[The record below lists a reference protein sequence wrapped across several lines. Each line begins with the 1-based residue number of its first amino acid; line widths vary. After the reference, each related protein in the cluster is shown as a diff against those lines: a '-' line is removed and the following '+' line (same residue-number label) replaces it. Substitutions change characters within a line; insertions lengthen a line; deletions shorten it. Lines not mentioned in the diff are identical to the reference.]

1 MFGKSNAKIERS
13 FTMSIGELI
22 FQVHSDKLLIVDH
35 NGGILQTPITSDEM
49 QTLSEFCEKSKD
61 ILQPIP
67 GNTIVYINDSGPQK
81 ITLMKDE
88 KDNYLLLL
96 NQQLQFTSQSEEIY
110 HEALVGPVVCSVD
123 SPPKNF
129 LILGGGDGLVAKQVF
144 KENPEAKVV
153 LVDFDKNITDLF
165 TDDVVMKQFNEDSM
179 VKCKVINDD
188 AFEFVRNV
196 SAKFDVIICDFPD
209 PDDVIFNKLYSLEF
223 YNNVKNL
230 LVEGGA
236 LAVQSGS
243 LAKESKSFK
252 CIEKTIQAS
261 GFSTIT
267 FYTPSSYGDLVYTV
281 GRLDTKPTPN
291 FSKSIRK
298 YKTLSQEFFE
308 KGMCTFRPGAY
319 SEDEVEI
326 NTVENLAALEY
337 RAEEL
342 RL

>member
-1 MFGKSNAKIERS
+1 MFGKANTRIERS

-35 NGGILQTPITSDEM
+35 KGGVLQTPITSDEM

-96 NQQLQFTSQSEEIY
+96 NQQLQFTTQSEEIY
-110 HEALVGPVVCSVD
+110 HEALVGPAVCAIKHY
-123 SPPKNF
+123 PKSF
-129 LILGGGDGLVAKQVF
+129 LILGGGDGLVAKQIF
-144 KENPEAKVV
+144 KENPNARVT

-165 TDDVVMKQFNEDSM
+165 TDDIVMKEFNEDSM

-188 AFEFVRNV
+188 AFEFVRNIDI
-196 SAKFDVIICDFPD
+196 KFDIIICDFPD
-209 PDDVIFNKLYSLEF
+209 PDNEIFNKLYSSEF
-223 YNNVKNL
+223 YANVTNL

-252 CIEKTIQAS
+252 CIEKSIQS
-261 GFSTIT
+261 VGFKTKT
-267 FYTPSSYGDLVYTV
+267 YYTPSSYGDLVYTLAM
-281 GRLDTKPTPN
+281 LDKIPTPL
-291 FSKSIRK
+291 FGRSERT
-298 YKTLSQEFFE
+298 YKTLSQIYFDNA
-308 KGMCTFRPGAY
+308 MCTFRPGSY
-319 SEDEVEI
+319 SLEEVEV
-326 NTVENLAALEY
+326 NTVENKMALKY
-337 RAEEL
+337 RTAELKE
-342 RL
+342 